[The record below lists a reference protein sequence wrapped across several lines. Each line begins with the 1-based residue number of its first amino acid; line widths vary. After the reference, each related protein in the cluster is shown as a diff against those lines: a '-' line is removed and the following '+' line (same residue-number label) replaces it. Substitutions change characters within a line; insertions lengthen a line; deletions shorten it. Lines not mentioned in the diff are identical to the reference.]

1 MTYLHCV
8 KCLSVVLCTLS
19 VFVQP
24 APLNA
29 HGTGLHGEGAA
40 GDGGDT
46 SHQQRD
52 VAPTVAEEVEL
63 LERVERDRLGV
74 NPGSVMAARMSANP
88 GQVGEWG
95 SVQDWP
101 VNGTFTSVMPDG
113 RVLAFDSVND
123 LPTEQNQTHT
133 FTRAMTWTP
142 SNGAI
147 ERLDA
152 DTGWNLFCAGFATL
166 PDGRTFIAG
175 GNRDAALNGI
185 EQTHTFNHF
194 SNTWARGQKMDFSRW
209 YPSVTPLANG
219 EMLITGGGVTISEVR
234 EVDGQIRQLTG
245 ASASI
250 WGNRE
255 YPWLQTAPNGRALFL
270 GPAPQLGF
278 VATSGT
284 GSWQPSGVRDTQYRS
299 YGSYAMYDVGR
310 VLVAGGGLEG
320 QGFSQRSARI
330 INMNNSSA
338 ASTGDMIHRR
348 RQHNLTVLADGS
360 VLATGGFASNAGLVD
375 LNNSVFA
382 AELWNPATG
391 QWTEL
396 AEEERARQY
405 HSTATLLPDGR
416 VLSAGGG
423 ICGICQQTGY
433 MQRNAQVF
441 SPPYLFKD
449 DGSGALANR
458 PQIDSLPSRVRY
470 NQSITVNTA
479 QAAGIAKVALVRTSS
494 VTHSQNMEQ
503 RYLPLQFNVNV
514 NSLSVRMPANANL
527 APPGHYMLF
536 IIDNNGV
543 PSIAPIIRISESTV
557 DPAPPSNAANYA
569 LNGAASASTNSANAA
584 FAIDGVTDGDL
595 ANGSV
600 FRSSAQSQPWWQV
613 DLGETRDIAQ
623 IALHRRT
630 DCCGDRLSG
639 FHVLVSNSPLPENLS
654 DALATSGISEYYV
667 ESFNG
672 GASEKRID
680 INRQG
685 RYVRI
690 QLAGNN
696 RLELAEVKVLGESGT
711 GGDDECGNPNV
722 DPNTDGGVYIW
733 KSCNGV
739 WSLLLAGASGLGTV
753 GVIGEIKS
761 TPGVLNVTTVS
772 TESSDTVNV
781 NGDDRIVF
789 NLRTANPWFDQFNF
803 DVPGDDEL
811 CVRLDNVTRDQ
822 SVFVGPNR
830 TPAPN
835 SPFNPL
841 TLRSCDIPVGDC
853 GDPGVDPATDHG
865 LFVWKNCGGPWTLQM
880 TGKAGAGTQV
890 GAGLIESSNGLTG
903 VRAISLEDS
912 DTLNDGN
919 PNRVMFDLRTSNP
932 WQDGFEFVAAS
943 NDSVCLSVSTIS
955 SDTGI
960 FFGSDRQPV
969 SSPFNPITGESC
981 SISGDPGCGNPNIDP
996 ATDDG
1001 LFIWKECGGD
1011 WSMMATGP
1019 AGGATAAYAGDV
1031 TASTGFGVVT
1041 PASLESTDSVI
1052 SDNSTNTIS
1061 FDIRTSN
1068 PWSDRFDFSTGAGAT
1083 LCVDV
1088 TAIATGVF
1096 AGPDR
1101 QRMTAPFNP
1110 VTLGSCN

>member
-1 MTYLHCV
+1 MINVRTV
-8 KCLSVVLCTLS
+8 KWLPVVLCALS
-19 VFVQP
+19 VTVQTP
-24 APLNA
+24 PLGA
-29 HGTGLHGEGAA
+29 HGTEIHGQSTTGVAN
-40 GDGGDT
+40 DT
-46 SHQQRD
+46 SHLERD
-52 VAPTVAEEVEL
+52 AAPSGAEEVEL
-63 LERVERDRLGV
+63 LERVEREGLGV
-74 NPGSVMAARMSANP
+74 NPRSAVAARMLADP
-88 GQVGEWG
+88 GRLGAWG

-101 VNGTFTSVMPDG
+101 VNGVFTSVMPDG

-123 LPTEQNQTHT
+123 LPTEQNQIHT

-152 DTGWNLFCAGFATL
+152 ETGWNLFCAGFATL

-194 SNTWARGQKMDFSRW
+194 SNTWARSQPMDFSRW

-219 EMLITGGGVTISEVR
+219 EMLITGGGVAISEVR

-245 ASASI
+245 ASASV
-250 WGNRE
+250 WNDRV
-255 YPWLQTAPNGRALFL
+255 YPWLQTAPDGRVMFL
-270 GPAPQLGF
+270 GPTRQLG
-278 VATSGT
+278 VVETDGAGT
-284 GSWQPSGVRDTQYRS
+284 WQPTGVRDSEYRG

-310 VLVAGGGLEG
+310 VLVAGGGLEDA
-320 QGFSQRSARI
+320 GFSQRSARI
-330 INMNNSSA
+330 INMYNSSST
-338 ASTGDMIHRR
+338 STGDMVYRR

-360 VLATGGFASNAGLVD
+360 VLATGGFASNANLVD

-391 QWTEL
+391 QWTAL
-396 AEEERARQY
+396 AEEERARHY

-423 ICGICQQTGY
+423 ICGICQQVGY

-441 SPPYLFKD
+441 SPPYLFKS
-449 DGSGALANR
+449 DGSGSLADR
-458 PQIDSLPSRVRY
+458 PRISSVPSRVRY

-479 QAAGIAKVALVRTSS
+479 QAASIAKVALIRTSS

-503 RYLPLQFNVNV
+503 RYLPLQFNINV

-543 PSIAPIIRISESTV
+543 PSVAPIIRINESTQ
-557 DPAPPSNAANYA
+557 DPAPVSNAANYA
-569 LNGAASASTNSANAA
+569 LTGTASASGNSANAA
-584 FAIDGVTDGDL
+584 RAIDGVTDGNL

-600 FRSSAQSQPWWQV
+600 YSSAQQREPWWQA

-623 IALHRRT
+623 IVLHRRT
-630 DCCGDRLSG
+630 DCCGGRLSG
-639 FHVLVSNSPLPENLS
+639 IHVLVSDSPLPSDLS
-654 DALATSGISEYYV
+654 DAAATTGISEYYV

-672 GASEKRID
+672 SEKRID
-680 INRQG
+680 VNRQG
-685 RYVRI
+685 RYVRV
-690 QLAGNN
+690 QLAGNA
-696 RLELAEVKVLGESGT
+696 RLELAEVAVIGQSGT
-711 GGDDECGNPNV
+711 GGGEQCGNPNV
-722 DPNTDGGVYIW
+722 DPRADGGVFIW
-733 KSCNGV
+733 KTCNGV
-739 WSLLLAGASGLGTV
+739 WSLLLTGESGLGTV
-753 GVIGEIKS
+753 GVIGDIKS
-761 TPGVLNVTTVS
+761 TAGFRSVTTVS
-772 TESSDTVNV
+772 TESSDTVEQSG
-781 NGDDRIVF
+781 GDGLVF
-789 NLRTANPWFDQFNF
+789 DLRTANPWSDQFNF
-803 DVPGDDEL
+803 VVPDDDGL
-811 CVRLDNVTRDQ
+811 CVRLDSVTRNQ

-830 TPAPN
+830 RPAPN
-835 SPFNPL
+835 GPFNPL
-841 TLRSCDIPVGDC
+841 TLQACNNPGNGC
-853 GDPGVDPATDHG
+853 GNPGVDPAVDHG
-865 LFVWKNCGGPWTLQM
+865 LFVWKNCGGPWTLQL
-880 TGKAGAGTQV
+880 TGKSGAGTQF

-903 VRAISLEDS
+903 VRGTSLEDS
-912 DTLNDGN
+912 DTLEAGN
-919 PNRVMFDLRTSNP
+919 PNRVRFDIRTANP
-932 WQDGFEFVAAS
+932 WRDSFDFVATA
-943 NDSVCLSVSTIS
+943 NDAVCLSVSTL
-955 SDTGI
+955 TGGAGI
-960 FFGSDRQPV
+960 FFGADRQPV

-981 SISGDPGCGNPNIDP
+981 SIDGDPGCGNPNVNP

-1001 LFIWKECGGD
+1001 LFVWKECGGD

-1019 AGGATAAYAGDV
+1019 AGGSTARYAGEIS
-1031 TASTGFGVVT
+1031 ASTGFGVVT

-1068 PWSDRFDFSTGAGAT
+1068 PWNDRFDFNTTAGAT

-1088 TAIATGVF
+1088 ATIATGVF
-1096 AGPDR
+1096 AGPNK

-1110 VTLGSCN
+1110 VTLGACN